1 MPARSRCWTAS
12 SCWYSSVLE
21 LRGVSFRYPGAG
33 TAALHGI
40 DLHLQAGECLG
51 LLGGNGA
58 GKTTLLSLLSGTLA
72 LQQGEIRW
80 NGPRSLGLV
89 PQQLAFYAELKVREN
104 LTLFADLYRLRGSE
118 RQRRM
123 ALSIA
128 SAGLEDLLPR
138 RAGRL
143 SGGEQRRLNFAIG
156 LLQPARLYLFDEAT
170 VGVDASSRQLLLDA
184 VEQLTAEGHG
194 VIYTSHYLDEVERV
208 AQRILLLHEG
218 RARLDLDKRQLL
230 DAGHGLL
237 LEWPEQV
244 PPGLDTLLGQLQ
256 LSAERLPSGG
266 LRIANLDAQQ
276 LLAITAFA
284 SEQPTL
290 PSLLRF
296 GRPSLEQLY
305 LSLNG
310 GRL

>member
-1 MPARSRCWTAS
+1 M
-12 SCWYSSVLE
+12 LE
-21 LRGVSFRYPGAG
+21 LNDLGFRYPGADNP
-33 TAALHGI
+33 ALHGI
-40 DLHLQAGECLG
+40 DLRLHAGQCLG

-58 GKTTLLSLLSGTLA
+58 GKTTLLSLLSGTLP
-72 LQQGEIRW
+72 LQQGDIRW
-80 NGPRSLGLV
+80 DGPRSLGLV
-89 PQQLAFYAELKVREN
+89 PQQLAFYAGLKVREN
-104 LTLFADLYRLRGSE
+104 LELFADLYRLRGDE
-118 RQRRM
+118 RRRR
-123 ALSIA
+123 LELCIA
-128 SAGLEDLLPR
+128 STALGDKLQR

-143 SGGEQRRLNFAIG
+143 SGGEQRRLNFAVG

-170 VGVDASSRQLLLDA
+170 VGVDAGSRQLLLDA
-184 VEQLTAEGHG
+184 VERLAAEGHG

-218 RARLDLDKRQLL
+218 RVRLDLDKRQLL

-237 LEWPEQV
+237 LEWPGPAPQ
-244 PPGLDTLLGQLQ
+244 GLDDLLARLQ
-256 LSAERLPSGG
+256 LGAEALPGGG
-266 LRIANLDAQQ
+266 LRIASLDARQ
-276 LLAITAFA
+276 LLAITAFIGQ
-284 SEQPTL
+284 QPTL